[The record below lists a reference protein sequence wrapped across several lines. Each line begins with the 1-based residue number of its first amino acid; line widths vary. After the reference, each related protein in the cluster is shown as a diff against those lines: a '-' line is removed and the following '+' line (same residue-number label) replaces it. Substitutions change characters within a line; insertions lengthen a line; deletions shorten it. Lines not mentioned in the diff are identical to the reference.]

1 MVLRDSHDIGES
13 LQQKLESLPDVER
26 AFVHADYET
35 SHKPEVNIHHL
46 FIVLKKT
53 PKLKFFCNFFY
64 PASKDK
70 ISVESEKDLNR
81 SCIIKKNLNYKWVFN
96 DMRSA
101 IVRKIMFSRTLFFT
115 PVTFVTSPSPLI
127 IMKID
132 VVLHFLC
139 YKLVYN
145 QKTFFFFSFTSL
157 FFFSFFYSTK

>member
-1 MVLRDSHDIGES
+1 VDTCRAYYAGSNTFVEVDIVLPANMVLRDSHDIGES

-81 SCIIKKNLNYKWVFN
+81 SCIIKK
-96 DMRSA
+96 
-101 IVRKIMFSRTLFFT
+101 
-115 PVTFVTSPSPLI
+115 
-127 IMKID
+127 
-132 VVLHFLC
+132 
-139 YKLVYN
+139 KLE
-145 QKTFFFFSFTSL
+145 L
-157 FFFSFFYSTK
+157 